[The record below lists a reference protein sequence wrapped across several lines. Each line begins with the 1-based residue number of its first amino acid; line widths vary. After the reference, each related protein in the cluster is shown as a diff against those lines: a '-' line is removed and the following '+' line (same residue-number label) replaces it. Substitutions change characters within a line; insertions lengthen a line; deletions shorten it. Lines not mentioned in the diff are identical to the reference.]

1 MSNGKLIDE
10 RIYPDLQQMF
20 DDMRSQGLN
29 HVITSSYRDRTLQK
43 ELFKEEINM
52 NKSLGYSQEDATSLA
67 ESLVARPG
75 FSEHE
80 TGLAL
85 DINLDAGGNTE
96 DVYHWLS
103 NNSYKYGFVIRYPEG
118 KTYITGIQHEPWHIR
133 YVGKEA
139 SEVIFNESLCLE
151 EYLDKY

>member
-1 MSNGKLIDE
+1 
-10 RIYPDLQQMF
+10 
-20 DDMRSQGLN
+20 
-29 HVITSSYRDRTLQK
+29 
-43 ELFKEEINM
+43 M

-85 DINLDAGGNTE
+85 DINLDAGGNNE
-96 DVYHWLS
+96 DVYHWLA

-118 KTYITGIQHEPWHIR
+118 KTIYIIIKFYLYE
-133 YVGKEA
+133 
-139 SEVIFNESLCLE
+139 NLCKTL
-151 EYLDKY
+151 YLLYLCNYMYI

>member
-1 MSNGKLIDE
+1 
-10 RIYPDLQQMF
+10 
-20 DDMRSQGLN
+20 
-29 HVITSSYRDRTLQK
+29 
-43 ELFKEEINM
+43 M

-67 ESLVARPG
+67 EILVARPG
-75 FSEHE
+75 FSEYE

-85 DINLDAGGNTE
+85 DINLDAGGNNE
-96 DVYHWLS
+96 DVYHWLA

-139 SEVIFNESLCLE
+139 AEVIFNESLCLE
-151 EYLDKY
+151 EYLKIY